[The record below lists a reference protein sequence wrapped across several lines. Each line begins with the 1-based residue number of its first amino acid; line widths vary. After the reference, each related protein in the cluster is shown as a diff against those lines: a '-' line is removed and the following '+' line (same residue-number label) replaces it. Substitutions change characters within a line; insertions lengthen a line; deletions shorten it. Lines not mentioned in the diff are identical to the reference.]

1 VLGDYKSEVTG
12 DLCGR
17 VQQGQ
22 LPGREFGLD
31 PAATAQRT
39 QQEQDGARLAQSQK
53 YWLEADARWAACDG
67 SHGYLPDAKRRG
79 ICGPEP
85 TRPPP

>member
-1 VLGDYKSEVTG
+1 
-12 DLCGR
+12 

-39 QQEQDGARLAQSQK
+39 QQEQGGARQALAQK
-53 YWLEADARWAACDG
+53 DWLEAARWAACDG
-67 SHGYLPDAKRRG
+67 SHGYLPDAQRRA